1 MLDVSP
7 KLAARVRLLASGKS
21 NKNDPN
27 DARAVA
33 VAALRSRAPKQVQV
47 EDHAA
52 VMRVWA
58 KRNNDLGRTRNK
70 AACRLHSVLCD
81 LVPGGVAGEISVAR
95 AESLLQRA
103 KPTGAVQLARQALAL
118 ELIDDVRRL
127 DAQMAESKTRIAGA
141 VAASGTTLTELYGVG
156 PVVAAMAIGYSGNVR
171 RFASKDH
178 YASYTGTAPIEVSSG
193 PRKIFRVSKRGNR
206 QLNHA
211 IHIVAVTQIRFPRT
225 EGRAYFE
232 RKVAEGKTPKEALR
246 ALKRRVSD
254 AIFRQLQL
262 DASRRPGEQRARE
275 GKQGT
280 APKPARPAHTLKTG
294 SSVKPLPG
302 PVSAFGT
309 GPKPCPEVTLGR
321 KPRSQLPS

>member
-1 MLDVSP
+1 
-7 KLAARVRLLASGKS
+7 
-21 NKNDPN
+21 
-27 DARAVA
+27 
-33 VAALRSRAPKQVQV
+33 
-47 EDHAA
+47 
-52 VMRVWA
+52 
-58 KRNNDLGRTRNK
+58 
-70 AACRLHSVLCD
+70 
-81 LVPGGVAGEISVAR
+81 
-95 AESLLQRA
+95 
-103 KPTGAVQLARQALAL
+103 
-118 ELIDDVRRL
+118 
-127 DAQMAESKTRIAGA
+127 
-141 VAASGTTLTELYGVG
+141 
-156 PVVAAMAIGYSGNVR
+156 MAIGYSGNVR

-211 IHIVAVTQIRFPRT
+211 IHIVAVTQI
-225 EGRAYFE
+225 
-232 RKVAEGKTPKEALR
+232 
-246 ALKRRVSD
+246 RVSD